1 LDTLEKLLIERE
13 CQRLI
18 LRLTHLVDHH
28 VPEEAADLFATNGV
42 WIRGGKTYQGRDGIV
57 GSFEGLDQIRVR
69 HVVSNVSVEVS
80 GPETADSTSYYVL
93 FRHDPGAGATDLPMP
108 MQLPFSMGEWH
119 DRFVLENGRWRF
131 AFREVKRLF
140 QRT

>member
-1 LDTLEKLLIERE
+1 MIERE

-28 VPEEAADLFATNGV
+28 FPEEAADLFASSGV
-42 WIRGGKTYQGRDGIV
+42 WIRGGKTYDGREEILR
-57 GSFEGLDQIRVR
+57 SFAGLDQVRIR

-80 GPETADSTSYYVL
+80 GPESAAGTSYYVL
-93 FRHDPGAGATDLPMP
+93 FRHDPGMGVAELPMP

-119 DRFVLENGRWRF
+119 DRFVLENGSWRF

-140 QRT
+140 QRTGA